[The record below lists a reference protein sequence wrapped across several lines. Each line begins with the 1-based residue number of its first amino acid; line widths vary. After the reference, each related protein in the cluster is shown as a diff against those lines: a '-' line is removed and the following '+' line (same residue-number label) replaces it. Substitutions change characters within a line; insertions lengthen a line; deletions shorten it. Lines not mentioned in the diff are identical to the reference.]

1 MEFHLNS
8 TSTLSEEESTK
19 LANILKLGFIIV
31 ILAVGLFAG
40 FYPLLR

>member
-1 MEFHLNS
+1 MEIHLNS
-8 TSTLSEEESTK
+8 TFTDEESTK